1 MAPLVN
7 LLSEEC
13 ERRVGICDGQREEM
27 NTSQLGDVTRPGE
40 GEGEDFPIG
49 REKSLELSDERMCVV
64 RPPQHLQPSTTAPA
78 MSLNNSP
85 HPSTH
90 SSSLSPPPQYLTDR
104 RSPES
109 QSQSPSS
116 YEASYYPPAAQPA
129 RQDQPRRSTVAG
141 YPNAGFAYRDPAFQS
156 FHNPSGVVAYE
167 TADGLEYPSNGVL
180 SYPQANGAIPFP
192 TSTTQPT
199 ASADLYLNGTP
210 EFAAAQLQPDFAP
223 LAPRDYLD
231 AGAYAGQPPP
241 NQGSVERNLIQ
252 NIVQQAIS
260 AQEALDRG
268 ETFTV
273 QERLAEITKTLHNL
287 GTGVLGL
294 QGGLPSLVDEELPTG
309 AASAPSLSPPLSL
322 GVNSSPMMYVGGE
335 VGAPNGAKRAAEPN
349 EGPKKALKLSPPRE
363 MEKNSPSP
371 GHSPPMGVM
380 GPPNGMVVNGLGM
393 GSGAG
398 MGLNRPIAGLTG
410 MHPPLMHAHTFPG
423 GLHAPHVS
431 SPLAGLPY
439 ESIGSAMGGANMVA
453 PPLDSAPSFRSE
465 PSPPTMASA
474 DPASFHPHLQ
484 TYAPQPVQGHH
495 THPGYHISRPSSSHS
510 NRSDDSDCDSDDG
523 QRHVKQ
529 EPNVGMP
536 LSMSRGVVV
545 PRQTPPKM
553 RMGRPGDATPDAS
566 THAHSANALP
576 AELKNE
582 VDRVFFKFL
591 NKICSNLEATDSKGE
606 AIHQTLMAKKMARL
620 DELPD
625 FRPFKFRIQ
634 AFTNG
639 FLEELA
645 SEGYPDE
652 VIPMKKIK
660 SYLWNQPY
668 ISRFNEDGKK
678 AKSKGNHIWNIDAR
692 KVEGTSP
699 IQWTFREF
707 KRKIAGT
714 PPGIAYHGHLWQWA
728 PHVWDPQVSRTNI
741 TATFSSPSLPP
752 WLAWNDGVLSGTPG
766 PDALNTDITVI
777 AKVQGDCEEQML
789 SHTFHLNI
797 APSAVD
803 PAFVKSRR
811 PSLVH
816 DIRRNVSDS
825 AAVTRDGMRQVP
837 IPSLTR
843 AGSTSSNPSDNHQ
856 VMQVLASAVSR
867 VTHAAH
873 AAQTQSGH
881 SFGNMDQVALAKQQQ
896 VLGATAQAVA
906 DEVRAGP
913 HPDSQGAAS
922 VLVAAAHS
930 VVVGAAQLVVTD
942 RVAQATRNQS
952 EGFPVPAAAQAPISV
967 TEVSVA
973 TQSAVAH
980 AVALNGPMATEV
992 EVMMTANALIQQQQ
1006 IVTTNE
1012 ALEATQATSHLLN
1025 GSPPGSVS
1033 PQLGQMGDHRSR
1045 SMSALTNS
1053 TPSMVPMNVGMATG
1067 LGPGLDGMSAISSIH
1082 GMTGLV
1088 SGGLQ

>member
-1 MAPLVN
+1 
-7 LLSEEC
+7 
-13 ERRVGICDGQREEM
+13 
-27 NTSQLGDVTRPGE
+27 
-40 GEGEDFPIG
+40 
-49 REKSLELSDERMCVV
+49 
-64 RPPQHLQPSTTAPA
+64 

-90 SSSLSPPPQYLTDR
+90 ASSLSPPPFMTDR
-104 RSPES
+104 HSPES

-116 YEASYYPPAAQPA
+116 YDAAYYPTSSAPPIPTSSA
-129 RQDQPRRSTVAG
+129 RPEQPRRSTVAG
-141 YPNAGFAYRDPAFQS
+141 YPTATANPGYAYDTGFQQ
-156 FHNPSGVVAYE
+156 FHTPSGMVAAYDS
-167 TADGLEYPSNGVL
+167 ADSSVEYPSNGVL
-180 SYPQANGAIPFP
+180 PYPSASGAIPFP
-192 TSTTQPT
+192 TSSTQPS
-199 ASADLYLNGTP
+199 ASDLYLNGTP
-210 EFAAAQLQPDFAP
+210 EFAPAP
-223 LAPRDYLD
+223 LQTDLATLGVAPRDYLD
-231 AGAYAGQPPP
+231 AGAYASQPQSNPVT
-241 NQGSVERNLIQ
+241 VERNLIH
-252 NIVQQAIS
+252 NIVQQALS
-260 AQEALDRG
+260 AQQALDRG
-268 ETFTV
+268 ERLTF
-273 QERLAEITKTLHNL
+273 QERLAEITKTLRNL

-294 QGGLPSLVDEELPTG
+294 QSGGLPPLVDEELPTG

-322 GVNSSPMMYVGGE
+322 GANSSPMMYVGE
-335 VGAPNGAKRAAEPN
+335 VGANGAKRCAELD
-349 EGPKKALKLSPPRE
+349 EGPKKAPKLSPPRE

-371 GHSPPMGVM
+371 GHSPPMGVVA
-380 GPPNGMVVNGLGM
+380 PPN
-393 GSGAG
+393 
-398 MGLNRPIAGLTG
+398 GLTG

-439 ESIGSAMGGANMVA
+439 ESIGAAMGGAMGA
-453 PPLDSAPSFRSE
+453 PPMDSAPSFRSE
-465 PSPPTMASA
+465 PSPPSMASA
-474 DPASFHPHLQ
+474 DPVSYPHMHAYPQSQ
-484 TYAPQPVQGHH
+484 TQGHH
-495 THPGYHISRPSSSHS
+495 AHVGYQISRPSSSHS
-510 NRSDDSDCDSDDG
+510 MHSDDSDCDSDDG
-523 QRHVKQ
+523 HRHVKQ
-529 EPNVGMP
+529 EPMTGLP
-536 LSMSRGVVV
+536 LSLNRQAAV
-545 PRQTPPKM
+545 PRQSPPKT
-553 RMGRPGDATPDAS
+553 RMGRPGDATPDTS
-566 THAHSANALP
+566 MHAHSANALP
-576 AELKNE
+576 TELKSE
-582 VDRVFFKFL
+582 VDRIFFKYL
-591 NKICSNLEATDSKGE
+591 NRICSNLDATDGKGE

-645 SEGYPDE
+645 SAGYPDE

-692 KVEGTSP
+692 KIEGTSP
-699 IQWTFREF
+699 TQWTFREF

-728 PHVWDPQVSRTNI
+728 PHVWDPQVSRSNI
-741 TATFSSPSLPP
+741 TSTFSSPSLPP
-752 WLAWNDGVLSGTPG
+752 WLSWKDGVLSGTPG
-766 PDALNTDITVI
+766 PDAMNTDITVI
-777 AKVQGDCEEQML
+777 AQVQGDSEDQVL
-789 SHTFHLNI
+789 SHTFHLTI
-797 APSAVD
+797 APGAVD

-825 AAVTRDGMRQVP
+825 AVARDKSVNVNSICR
-837 IPSLTR
+837 TR

-873 AAQTQSGH
+873 AAQVQSN
-881 SFGNMDQVALAKQQQ
+881 SPFINADQVALAKQQQ

-942 RVAQATRNQS
+942 RVAQATRNHV
-952 EGFPVPAAAQAPISV
+952 EGMVSAASQAPISV

-973 TQSAVAH
+973 TQSAVAQ
-980 AVALNGPMATEV
+980 AVAINGPMATEV

-1006 IVTTNE
+1006 FVTTNE
-1012 ALEATQATSHLLN
+1012 ALEATQGTGILN
-1025 GSPPGSVS
+1025 GTASGSVS
-1033 PQLGQMGDHRSR
+1033 PQLGQMGPGQMGAAQMGTGQIGDHRSR
-1045 SMSALTNS
+1045 SMSALTN
-1053 TPSMVPMNVGMATG
+1053 PAPNMVPMNVGLATG
-1067 LGPGLDGMSAISSIH
+1067 LGPGLDGMSAIQPAMH
-1082 GMTGLV
+1082 GMAGMV
-1088 SGGLQ
+1088 SGMQ

>member
-1 MAPLVN
+1 
-7 LLSEEC
+7 
-13 ERRVGICDGQREEM
+13 
-27 NTSQLGDVTRPGE
+27 
-40 GEGEDFPIG
+40 
-49 REKSLELSDERMCVV
+49 
-64 RPPQHLQPSTTAPA
+64 

-90 SSSLSPPPQYLTDR
+90 ASSLSPPPQYLAD

-109 QSQSPSS
+109 QSPSS
-116 YEASYYPPAAQPA
+116 YDAAYYAAASVPPA
-129 RQDQPRRSTVAG
+129 RQDQPHRAAVASYG
-141 YPNAGFAYRDPAFQS
+141 PAYGYRDSAFP
-156 FHNPSGVVAYE
+156 FHPSGVAAAY
-167 TADGLEYPSNGVL
+167 DDSSVEYPNGVL
-180 SYPQANGAIPFP
+180 YPASGAVPFP
-192 TSTTQPT
+192 TSSTQPSAPADMYMNDT
-199 ASADLYLNGTP
+199 A
-210 EFAAAQLQPDFAP
+210 EFAAAQLQPEFAA

-231 AGAYAGQPPP
+231 AGAYNQPNPAV
-241 NQGSVERNLIQ
+241 VERNLIH
-252 NIVQQAIS
+252 NIVQQALS

-268 ETFTV
+268 ERFTV
-273 QERLAEITKTLHNL
+273 QERLAEITKTLRNL
-287 GTGVLGL
+287 GSGVLGL
-294 QGGLPSLVDEELPTG
+294 QGGLPPLVDEELPTG
-309 AASAPSLSPPLSL
+309 ATSAPSLSPPLSL
-322 GVNSSPMMYVGGE
+322 GANPSPMMYVGADGT
-335 VGAPNGAKRAAEPN
+335 PNGAKRAAELD
-349 EGPKKALKLSPPRE
+349 EGPKKAPKLSPPRE
-363 MEKNSPSP
+363 IVDKNSPSP

-380 GPPNGMVVNGLGM
+380 GPPNGMVVDGLGM

-431 SPLAGLPY
+431 SPLAGFTY
-439 ESIGSAMGGANMVA
+439 ESIDSAMGVA
-453 PPLDSAPSFRSE
+453 PPLESAPSFRSE
-465 PSPPTMASA
+465 PSPPGMTA
-474 DPASFHPHLQ
+474 DPASFHPHLH
-484 TYAPQPVQGHH
+484 TYTQPVQGHH
-495 THPGYHISRPSSSHS
+495 AHAGYHISRPSSSHS
-510 NRSDDSDCDSDDG
+510 NRSDDSDCDSDDAH
-523 QRHVKQ
+523 RHVKQ
-529 EPNVGMP
+529 EPNAGMP
-536 LSMSRGVVV
+536 LGLSRGVH
-545 PRQTPPKM
+545 RQSPPKT
-553 RMGRPGDATPDAS
+553 RMGRPGDATPDTS

-591 NKICSNLEATDSKGE
+591 NRICSNLEATDSKGE

-620 DELPD
+620 DELTD

-645 SEGYPDE
+645 NEGYPDE
-652 VIPMKKIK
+652 VIPMKKAVCSLSCSLLLQLTHVSTSPRPPQIK
-660 SYLWNQPY
+660 AYLWNQPY

-699 IQWTFREF
+699 VQWTFREF

-752 WLAWNDGVLSGTPG
+752 WLSWKDGVLSGTPG

-777 AKVQGDCEEQML
+777 SKVQGDCEEQML
-789 SHTFHLNI
+789 SHTFHLTI

-803 PAFVKSRR
+803 PAFAKSRR

-816 DIRRNVSDS
+816 DIRRN
-825 AAVTRDGMRQVP
+825 
-837 IPSLTR
+837 
-843 AGSTSSNPSDNHQ
+843 
-856 VMQVLASAVSR
+856 VLASAVSR

-873 AAQTQSGH
+873 AAQVQSG
-881 SFGNMDQVALAKQQQ
+881 SSYANPDQVALAKQQQ

-942 RVAQATRNQS
+942 RVAQATRNQN

-980 AVALNGPMATEV
+980 AVALNGPMATDV

-1006 IVTTNE
+1006 LVTTTE

-1025 GSPPGSVS
+1025 GTPPGSAS
-1033 PQLGQMGDHRSR
+1033 PQIGQIDHRSR
-1045 SMSALTNS
+1045 SMSALTN
-1053 TPSMVPMNVGMATG
+1053 PSMVPMNVGLATG
-1067 LGPGLDGMSAISSIH
+1067 LGPGLDGMSAIPSSMH

>member
-1 MAPLVN
+1 
-7 LLSEEC
+7 
-13 ERRVGICDGQREEM
+13 
-27 NTSQLGDVTRPGE
+27 
-40 GEGEDFPIG
+40 
-49 REKSLELSDERMCVV
+49 
-64 RPPQHLQPSTTAPA
+64 

-85 HPSTH
+85 HPTH
-90 SSSLSPPPQYLTDR
+90 ASSLSPPPQYLTDR

-116 YEASYYPPAAQPA
+116 YDAAYYQPA

-141 YPNAGFAYRDPAFQS
+141 YGPGPAYTYRDSTYS
-156 FHNPSGVVAYE
+156 FHSSSGVVAYDS
-167 TADGLEYPSNGVL
+167 ADSSEYPNGVL
-180 SYPQANGAIPFP
+180 YPGSGVVPFP
-192 TSTTQPT
+192 TSNTQP
-199 ASADLYLNGTP
+199 SVPADIYMNGTP
-210 EFAAAQLQPDFAP
+210 EFAAAQLQPEFAS

-231 AGAYAGQPPP
+231 AGAYANQPPSNP
-241 NQGSVERNLIQ
+241 ATVERNLIH
-252 NIVQQAIS
+252 NIVQQALS

-268 ETFTV
+268 ERFTV
-273 QERLAEITKTLHNL
+273 QERLAEITKTLRNL

-294 QGGLPSLVDEELPTG
+294 QGGLPPLVDEELPTG
-309 AASAPSLSPPLSL
+309 AASVPSLSPPLSL
-322 GVNSSPMMYVGGE
+322 GANSSPMMYVGADGT
-335 VGAPNGAKRAAEPN
+335 PNGAKRSAELD
-349 EGPKKALKLSPPRE
+349 EGPKKAPKLSPPRE
-363 MEKNSPSP
+363 ITEKNSPSP
-371 GHSPPMGVM
+371 GHSPPMGAA
-380 GPPNGMVVNGLGM
+380 GPPNGTVVDGLGIS
-393 GSGAG
+393 SGAG

-431 SPLAGLPY
+431 SPLAGLQY
-439 ESIGSAMGGANMVA
+439 ESIGSAMGVA
-453 PPLDSAPSFRSE
+453 PPLDSAPAYRSE
-465 PSPPTMASA
+465 PSPPCMTS
-474 DPASFHPHLQ
+474 DPASFHPHL
-484 TYAPQPVQGHH
+484 TYTQPVQGHH
-495 THPGYHISRPSSSHS
+495 THAGYHISRPSSSHS

-523 QRHVKQ
+523 HRHVKQ
-529 EPNVGMP
+529 EPNVGMS
-536 LSMSRGVVV
+536 LSLSKGVAI
-545 PRQTPPKM
+545 PRQSPPKT
-553 RMGRPGDATPDAS
+553 RMGRPGDSTPDTA
-566 THAHSANALP
+566 TYAHSANALP
-576 AELKNE
+576 AELKHE

-645 SEGYPDE
+645 NEGYPDE

-692 KVEGTSP
+692 KVEGSSP
-699 IQWTFREF
+699 VQWTFREF

-752 WLAWNDGVLSGTPG
+752 WLSWKDGVLSGTPG

-789 SHTFHLNI
+789 SHTFHLTI

-816 DIRRNVSDS
+816 EIRRN
-825 AAVTRDGMRQVP
+825 
-837 IPSLTR
+837 
-843 AGSTSSNPSDNHQ
+843 

-873 AAQTQSGH
+873 AAQVQSGS
-881 SFGNMDQVALAKQQQ
+881 SFANLDQVALAKQQQ

-942 RVAQATRNQS
+942 RVAQATRNQN
-952 EGFPVPAAAQAPISV
+952 EGLPVPAAAQAPISV

-980 AVALNGPMATEV
+980 AVALNGPMATDV

-1006 IVTTNE
+1006 FVTTTE

-1025 GSPPGSVS
+1025 TTPPGSVS
-1033 PQLGQMGDHRSR
+1033 PQLGQIADHRSR
-1045 SMSALTNS
+1045 SMNALTNQV
-1053 TPSMVPMNVGMATG
+1053 PSMVPMNVGLATG
-1067 LGPGLDGMSAISSIH
+1067 LGPGLDGMSAIPSSMH
-1082 GMTGLV
+1082 GMTGIV
-1088 SGGLQ
+1088 SGSLQ

>member
-1 MAPLVN
+1 
-7 LLSEEC
+7 
-13 ERRVGICDGQREEM
+13 
-27 NTSQLGDVTRPGE
+27 
-40 GEGEDFPIG
+40 
-49 REKSLELSDERMCVV
+49 
-64 RPPQHLQPSTTAPA
+64 

-90 SSSLSPPPQYLTDR
+90 ASSLSPPPQYLGDR

-109 QSQSPSS
+109 QSQSQSPSS
-116 YEASYYPPAAQPA
+116 YDAGYYPPAAPPIQAP
-129 RQDQPRRSTVAG
+129 RQDQQRRSTVAG
-141 YPNAGFAYRDPAFQS
+141 YPASGYGYRDPGFQTFPS
-156 FHNPSGVVAYE
+156 PSGVVAAYD
-167 TADGLEYPSNGVL
+167 AEYPSNGVL
-180 SYPQANGAIPFP
+180 YPQADGAVPFP
-192 TSTTQPT
+192 TSTQPPPSDLYT
-199 ASADLYLNGTP
+199 AS
-210 EFAAAQLQPDFAP
+210 EFAAADFP
-223 LAPRDYLD
+223 LVAPRDYLD
-231 AGAYAGQPPP
+231 AGAYATQPPP
-241 NQGSVERNLIQ
+241 NPGPMERNLIQ
-252 NIVQQAIS
+252 DIVQQAIS
-260 AQEALDRG
+260 AQEAFDRG
-268 ETFTV
+268 ETLTV
-273 QERLAEITKTLHNL
+273 QERLAEITKTLRNL

-294 QGGLPSLVDEELPTG
+294 QGGLPPLMDEELPTG
-309 AASAPSLSPPLSL
+309 SASAPSLSPPLSL
-322 GVNSSPMMYVGGE
+322 GVNSSPLMYVGGE
-335 VGAPNGAKRAAEPN
+335 PNGAKRAGEPN

-371 GHSPPMGVM
+371 GHSPPMGVV
-380 GPPNGMVVNGLGM
+380 GPPN
-393 GSGAG
+393 
-398 MGLNRPIAGLTG
+398 GLTG
-410 MHPPLMHAHTFPG
+410 MHPPLLHAHTFPG

-439 ESIGSAMGGANMVA
+439 ESIGSAMGGAGMVA

-465 PSPPTMASA
+465 PSPPAMASA
-474 DPASFHPHLQ
+474 DPASFHPQMH

-523 QRHVKQ
+523 HRHVKQ

-536 LSMSRGVVV
+536 LSLSRGAVV
-545 PRQTPPKM
+545 PRQSPPHKS
-553 RMGRPGDATPDAS
+553 RLGRPGDATPDAS

-591 NKICSNLEATDSKGE
+591 NKICSNLEATDNKGE

-699 IQWTFREF
+699 IQWAFREF

-752 WLAWNDGVLSGTPG
+752 WLSWNDGVLSGTPG

-777 AKVQGDCEEQML
+777 AQVQGDCEEQLL

-825 AAVTRDGMRQVP
+825 AVTRDGMRQVP
-837 IPSLTR
+837 IPPR
-843 AGSTSSNPSDNHQ
+843 A
-856 VMQVLASAVSR
+856 VKKA
-867 VTHAAH
+867 
-873 AAQTQSGH
+873 
-881 SFGNMDQVALAKQQQ
+881 
-896 VLGATAQAVA
+896 
-906 DEVRAGP
+906 
-913 HPDSQGAAS
+913 
-922 VLVAAAHS
+922 
-930 VVVGAAQLVVTD
+930 
-942 RVAQATRNQS
+942 
-952 EGFPVPAAAQAPISV
+952 
-967 TEVSVA
+967 
-973 TQSAVAH
+973 
-980 AVALNGPMATEV
+980 
-992 EVMMTANALIQQQQ
+992 
-1006 IVTTNE
+1006 
-1012 ALEATQATSHLLN
+1012 
-1025 GSPPGSVS
+1025 
-1033 PQLGQMGDHRSR
+1033 
-1045 SMSALTNS
+1045 
-1053 TPSMVPMNVGMATG
+1053 
-1067 LGPGLDGMSAISSIH
+1067 
-1082 GMTGLV
+1082 
-1088 SGGLQ
+1088 

>member
-1 MAPLVN
+1 
-7 LLSEEC
+7 
-13 ERRVGICDGQREEM
+13 
-27 NTSQLGDVTRPGE
+27 
-40 GEGEDFPIG
+40 
-49 REKSLELSDERMCVV
+49 
-64 RPPQHLQPSTTAPA
+64 

-90 SSSLSPPPQYLTDR
+90 ASSLSPPPQYLTDR

-116 YEASYYPPAAQPA
+116 YDAAYYPPAPV
-129 RQDQPRRSTVAG
+129 RHDQPRRATVAG
-141 YPNAGFAYRDPAFQS
+141 YGAAYAYRDPAFFPS
-156 FHNPSGVVAYE
+156 ASGVVAAYDS
-167 TADGLEYPSNGVL
+167 ADSSVEYPNGVL
-180 SYPQANGAIPFP
+180 YPPASGAVPFP
-192 TSTTQPT
+192 TSSTQP
-199 ASADLYLNGTP
+199 ADLYMNDTP
-210 EFAAAQLQPDFAP
+210 EFAAAAQLQSEFAS
-223 LAPRDYLD
+223 LPRDYLD
-231 AGAYAGQPPP
+231 AGYANQPPP
-241 NQGSVERNLIQ
+241 TPAAVERNLIH
-252 NIVQQAIS
+252 NIVQQALS

-268 ETFTV
+268 ERFAV
-273 QERLAEITKTLHNL
+273 QERLAEITKTLRNL

-294 QGGLPSLVDEELPTG
+294 QGGLPPLVDEELPTG
-309 AASAPSLSPPLSL
+309 TASAPSLSPPLM
-322 GVNSSPMMYVGGE
+322 GANSSPMMYVGAE
-335 VGAPNGAKRAAEPN
+335 PNGAKRAAELD
-349 EGPKKALKLSPPRE
+349 EGPKKAPKLSPPRE
-363 MEKNSPSP
+363 MVEKNSPSP
-371 GHSPPMGVM
+371 GHSPPMGVV
-380 GPPNGMVVNGLGM
+380 GPSN
-393 GSGAG
+393 
-398 MGLNRPIAGLTG
+398 GLTG

-423 GLHAPHVS
+423 GMHAPHVS

-439 ESIGSAMGGANMVA
+439 ESIGSAMGVA
-453 PPLDSAPSFRSE
+453 PPLDPAPSFRSE
-465 PSPPTMASA
+465 PSPPGLAS
-474 DPASFHPHLQ
+474 DPASFNPHLA
-484 TYAPQPVQGHH
+484 YPPPVQGHQ
-495 THPGYHISRPSSSHS
+495 THAGYHISRPSSSHS
-510 NRSDDSDCDSDDG
+510 NRSDDSECDSDDG
-523 QRHVKQ
+523 HRHVKQ

-536 LSMSRGVVV
+536 LSMSRAVAV
-545 PRQTPPKM
+545 PRQSPPKT
-553 RMGRPGDATPDAS
+553 RMGRPGDATPD

-576 AELKNE
+576 AELKHE

-692 KVEGTSP
+692 KVEGSSP
-699 IQWTFREF
+699 VQWTFREF

-741 TATFSSPSLPP
+741 TASFSSPSLPP
-752 WLAWNDGVLSGTPG
+752 WLSWKDGVLSGTPG

-777 AKVQGDCEEQML
+777 AKVHGDCEEQML
-789 SHTFHLNI
+789 SHTFHLTI

-825 AAVTRDGMRQVP
+825 AVTRDGMR
-837 IPSLTR
+837 TR

-873 AAQTQSGH
+873 AAQVQCGS
-881 SFGNMDQVALAKQQQ
+881 SFANPDQVALAKQQQ

-942 RVAQATRNQS
+942 RVAQATRNQN

-1006 IVTTNE
+1006 LVTTTE

-1025 GSPPGSVS
+1025 GTPPGSVS
-1033 PQLGQMGDHRSR
+1033 PQMGDHRPR
-1045 SMSALTNS
+1045 SMSALTNPV
-1053 TPSMVPMNVGMATG
+1053 PSMVPMNVGLATG
-1067 LGPGLDGMSAISSIH
+1067 LGPGLDAMSAIPSSMH
-1082 GMTGLV
+1082 GMTSLV